1 MLAKEELLFR
11 FISKAIKPPVTFC
24 FSKDS
29 VSKLQYPD
37 IWFIRHHRF
46 WSSHPWLR
54 LVTDNSNK
62 CENKL
67 LSWGLTEANVSQK
80 DYDFYVSNVEVKD
93 NIFSIKESEISI
105 FKASLLIRTVI
116 RLSGF
121 IFTEEGL
128 KGGLSS
134 FYNDSINAETLHF
147 RNFWKDTIYKKIESK
162 NHSFY
167 EQILSLYERI
177 KTFFRSVDYVGAYS
191 SVSSNNTIN
200 DEILY
205 NFGYMILLAYGIFED
220 FAWIINN
227 GEQLGLKKEKIGL
240 RSNINGNGILPHL
253 EKHYESYFKLISTD
267 EFQSMLN
274 FIFMLRSHLVHRN
287 YIASYSYGILGELYE
302 KGMISLSLN
311 DYNRDEITNNVQN
324 GIFSETLYIVGN
336 SNRLSIDPFAF
347 AARLFYELTVFIDRF
362 SLLGQ
367 EIIKNR
373 YGG

>member
-11 FISKAIKPPVTFC
+11 FLPKAIKPPVTFC

-29 VSKLQYPD
+29 VSELQYSD

-46 WSSHPWLR
+46 WSCHPWLR
-54 LVTDNSNK
+54 IVTDDGNK
-62 CENKL
+62 SENKL
-67 LSWGLTEANVSQK
+67 LSWGLTEADVNQK
-80 DYDFYVSNVEVKD
+80 DYDFYVSNVEVKE

-105 FKASLLIRTVI
+105 FKASLLIRTII

-121 IFTEEGL
+121 VFTEEGL

-134 FYNDSINAETLHF
+134 FYNDSINAEVLHF

-205 NFGYMILLAYGIFED
+205 NFGYMILLAYGVFED

-227 GEQLGLKKEKIGL
+227 GEQLDLKKEKIGL

-253 EKHYESYFKLISTD
+253 EKHYEPYFKLISTN

-274 FIFMLRSHLVHRN
+274 FIFLLRSHLVHRN
-287 YIASYSYGILGELYE
+287 YIKSYSYGILGESYE

-311 DYNRDEITNNVQN
+311 DYNRNEITNNVQN
-324 GIFSETLYIVGN
+324 GIFSETLYIVEN

-347 AARLFYELTVFIDRF
+347 AARLLYELTLFIDRF